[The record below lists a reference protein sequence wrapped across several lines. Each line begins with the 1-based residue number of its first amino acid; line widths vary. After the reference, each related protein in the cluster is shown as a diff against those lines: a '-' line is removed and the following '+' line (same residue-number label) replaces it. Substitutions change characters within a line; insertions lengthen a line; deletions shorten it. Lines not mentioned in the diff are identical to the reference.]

1 MRSDA
6 LAVIRVARPAGPC
19 WSLLMNKLQP
29 YTLGQAT
36 DGTRYAH
43 LGDAVDAKDFISE
56 GVVFYAKVL

>member
-1 MRSDA
+1 
-6 LAVIRVARPAGPC
+6 
-19 WSLLMNKLQP
+19 MNKLQP